1 MHRGLAFLLPPSG
14 PLLPPFLLHSRA
26 NVFIFLRLFTQIK
39 TISIIK
45 VRQKVLGQPLR
56 RTHCFSFSCTAG
68 EKVWGLISTCPRR
81 LQALE
86 SSERILF
93 TRMEMFSFGMY
104 DQESP
109 LSLSHSGLCSS

>member
-1 MHRGLAFLLPPSG
+1 MDFEAPATSTAFRKRVCGKVLPFQG
-14 PLLPPFLLHSRA
+14 EMG
-26 NVFIFLRLFTQIK
+26 LFTQIK